1 MKIISSAQNSII
13 KNFLILQKKSKERKL
28 KNLFVVEG
36 KREIDRAILGDYHF
50 KIIFIR
56 EDSPMIFNK
65 SNKQIKDLIFIKKK
79 LFDKMS
85 IRSGSEKYIGIGI
98 SKNHDLNDLS
108 FIKGTI
114 LIADSIEKPGN
125 IGALLRTSSAL
136 GVSAFILSN
145 QLSDIYH
152 PNVIRSSLGGVFNI
166 PIFISD
172 PSTIINHLKK
182 NNINLISGT
191 INEKSIPI
199 SKASFKKPCAI
210 LVGSESNGLSSQW
223 IKNSSEIIEI
233 PMKNNIDSL
242 NVSVAAAILLHQSIQ
257 D

>member
-1 MKIISSAQNSII
+1 MKILSSAQNSII
-13 KNFLILQKKSKERKL
+13 KSFLILQKKSKEKKL
-28 KNLFVVEG
+28 KKLFVVEG
-36 KREIDRAILGDYHF
+36 KKEIDRAILGDYHF
-50 KIIFIR
+50 KSIFIR
-56 EDSPMIFNK
+56 EGSPMIFNK
-65 SNKQIKDLIFIKKK
+65 SKKIKDLFFIKKK

-85 IRSGSEKYIGIGI
+85 IRSGSEKYLGIGI
-98 SKNHDLNDLS
+98 SKNHDLNDLT

-172 PSTIINHLKK
+172 PSSIINHLKK

-210 LVGSESNGLSSQW
+210 LVGSESKGLSSQW

-242 NVSVAAAILLHQSIQ
+242 NVSVAAAILLNQSIQ
-257 D
+257 Y

>member
-1 MKIISSAQNSII
+1 MKILSSAQNSII
-13 KNFLILQKKSKERKL
+13 KSFLILQNKSKERKL
-28 KNLFVVEG
+28 KKLFVVEG
-36 KREIDRAILGDYHF
+36 KKEIDRAILGDYHF
-50 KIIFIR
+50 KSIFIR
-56 EDSPMIFNK
+56 EGSPMIFNK
-65 SNKQIKDLIFIKKK
+65 SKKIKDLFFIKKK

-85 IRSGSEKYIGIGI
+85 IRSGSEKYLGIGI
-98 SKNHDLNDLS
+98 SKNHDLNDLT

-172 PSTIINHLKK
+172 PSSIINHLKK
-182 NNINLISGT
+182 NNINLISGA

-210 LVGSESNGLSSQW
+210 LVGSESKGLSSQW

-257 D
+257 Y

>member
-1 MKIISSAQNSII
+1 MKILSSAQNSII
-13 KNFLILQKKSKERKL
+13 KSFLILQKKSKERKL
-28 KNLFVVEG
+28 KKLFVVEG
-36 KREIDRAILGDYHF
+36 KKEIDRAILGDYHF
-50 KIIFIR
+50 KSIFIR
-56 EDSPMIFNK
+56 EGSPMIFNK
-65 SNKQIKDLIFIKKK
+65 SKKIKDLFFIKKK

-85 IRSGSEKYIGIGI
+85 IRSGSEKYLGIGI
-98 SKNHDLNDLS
+98 SKNHDLNDLTI
-108 FIKGTI
+108 IKGTI

-145 QLSDIYH
+145 QISDIYH

-210 LVGSESNGLSSQW
+210 LVGSESKGLSSQW

-242 NVSVAAAILLHQSIQ
+242 NVSVAAAILLNQSIQ
-257 D
+257 Y

>member
-1 MKIISSAQNSII
+1 MKILSSAQNSII

-50 KIIFIR
+50 KSIFIR
-56 EDSPMIFNK
+56 EGSPMIFNK
-65 SNKQIKDLIFIKKK
+65 SKKIKDLFFIKKK

-85 IRSGSEKYIGIGI
+85 IRSGSEKYLGIGI
-98 SKNHDLNDLS
+98 SKNHDLNDLT

-145 QLSDIYH
+145 QISDIYH

-172 PSTIINHLKK
+172 PSSIINHLKK
-182 NNINLISGT
+182 NNINLISGA

-210 LVGSESNGLSSQW
+210 LVGSESKGLSSQW

>member
-1 MKIISSAQNSII
+1 VKILSSAQNSII
-13 KNFLILQKKSKERKL
+13 KSFLILQKKSKERKL
-28 KNLFVVEG
+28 KKLFVVEG
-36 KREIDRAILGDYHF
+36 KKEIDRAILGDYHF
-50 KIIFIR
+50 KSIFIR
-56 EDSPMIFNK
+56 EGSPMIFNK
-65 SNKQIKDLIFIKKK
+65 SKKIKDLFFIKKK

-85 IRSGSEKYIGIGI
+85 IRSGSEKYLGIGI
-98 SKNHDLNDLS
+98 SKNHDLNDLT

-145 QLSDIYH
+145 QISDIYH

-210 LVGSESNGLSSQW
+210 LVGSESKGLSSQW

-257 D
+257 Y

>member
-1 MKIISSAQNSII
+1 MKILSSAQNSII
-13 KNFLILQKKSKERKL
+13 KSFLILQKKSKERKL
-28 KNLFVVEG
+28 KKLFVVEG
-36 KREIDRAILGDYHF
+36 KKEIDRAILGGYYF
-50 KIIFIR
+50 KSIFIR
-56 EDSPMIFNK
+56 EGSPMIFNK
-65 SNKQIKDLIFIKKK
+65 SKKIKDLFFIKKK

-85 IRSGSEKYIGIGI
+85 IRSGSEKYLGIGI
-98 SKNHDLNDLS
+98 SKNHDLNDLT

-145 QLSDIYH
+145 QISDIYH

-210 LVGSESNGLSSQW
+210 LVGSESKGLSSQW

-242 NVSVAAAILLHQSIQ
+242 NVSVAAAILLHHSIQ
-257 D
+257 N

>member
-1 MKIISSAQNSII
+1 MKILSSAQNSII
-13 KNFLILQKKSKERKL
+13 KSFLILQKKSKERKL
-28 KNLFVVEG
+28 KKLFVVEG
-36 KREIDRAILGDYHF
+36 KKEIDRAILGGYHF
-50 KIIFIR
+50 KSIFIR
-56 EDSPMIFNK
+56 EGSPMIFNK
-65 SNKQIKDLIFIKKK
+65 SKKIKDLFFIKKK

-85 IRSGSEKYIGIGI
+85 IRSGSEKYLGIGI
-98 SKNHDLNDLS
+98 SKNHDLNDLT

-145 QLSDIYH
+145 QISDIYH

-210 LVGSESNGLSSQW
+210 LVGSESKGLSSQW

-257 D
+257 Y

>member
-1 MKIISSAQNSII
+1 MKILSSAQNSII
-13 KNFLILQKKSKERKL
+13 KSFLILQKKSKERKL
-28 KNLFVVEG
+28 KKLFVVEG
-36 KREIDRAILGDYHF
+36 KKEIDRAILGDYHF
-50 KIIFIR
+50 KSIFIR
-56 EDSPMIFNK
+56 EGSPMIFNK
-65 SNKQIKDLIFIKKK
+65 SKKIKDLFFIKKK

-85 IRSGSEKYIGIGI
+85 IRSGSEKYLGIGI
-98 SKNHDLNDLS
+98 SKNHDLNDLT

-145 QLSDIYH
+145 QISDIYH

-210 LVGSESNGLSSQW
+210 LVGSESKGLSSQW

-257 D
+257 Y

>member
-1 MKIISSAQNSII
+1 MKILSSAQNSII
-13 KNFLILQKKSKERKL
+13 KSFLILQKKSKERKL
-28 KNLFVVEG
+28 KKLFVVEG
-36 KREIDRAILGDYHF
+36 KKEIDRAILGDYHF
-50 KIIFIR
+50 KSIFIR
-56 EDSPMIFNK
+56 EGSPMIFNK
-65 SNKQIKDLIFIKKK
+65 SKKIKDLFFIKKK

-85 IRSGSEKYIGIGI
+85 IRSGSEKYLGIGI
-98 SKNHDLNDLS
+98 SKNHDLNDLT

-145 QLSDIYH
+145 QISDIYH

>member
-1 MKIISSAQNSII
+1 MKILSSAQNSII
-13 KNFLILQKKSKERKL
+13 KSFLILQNKSKERKL
-28 KNLFVVEG
+28 KKLFVVEG
-36 KREIDRAILGDYHF
+36 KKEIDRAILGDYHF
-50 KIIFIR
+50 KSIFIR
-56 EDSPMIFNK
+56 EGSPMIFNK
-65 SNKQIKDLIFIKKK
+65 SKKIKDLFFIKKK

-85 IRSGSEKYIGIGI
+85 IRSGSEKYLGIGI
-98 SKNHDLNDLS
+98 SKNHDLNDLT

-145 QLSDIYH
+145 QISDIYH

-210 LVGSESNGLSSQW
+210 LVGSESKGLSSQW

-257 D
+257 Y